1 MTRFRELRLSRGLS
15 QEKFRQLYNEK
26 YNRSYT
32 AAAVSQIEHGKRM
45 PELGA
50 LMDFADFYGVTLDYL
65 LGKGGDNLPEQLDVL
80 LKKLPDMQKAAER
93 DTEKGQK
100 VQVLRWLLQ
109 QSAALAR
116 QMEKKEL
123 S

>member
-26 YNRSYT
+26 YKRSYT

>member
-15 QEKFRQLYNEK
+15 QEKFRQLYNAK

-50 LMDFADFYGVTLDYL
+50 LMDFADFYGVSLDYL
-65 LGKGGDNLPEQLDVL
+65 LGKFEDNLPGQLEVL
-80 LKKLPDMQKAAER
+80 LKKLPDMQKDVENGTEEER
-93 DTEKGQK
+93 K

-109 QSAALAR
+109 QSVTLAR
-116 QMEKKEL
+116 QVEKNG
-123 S
+123 